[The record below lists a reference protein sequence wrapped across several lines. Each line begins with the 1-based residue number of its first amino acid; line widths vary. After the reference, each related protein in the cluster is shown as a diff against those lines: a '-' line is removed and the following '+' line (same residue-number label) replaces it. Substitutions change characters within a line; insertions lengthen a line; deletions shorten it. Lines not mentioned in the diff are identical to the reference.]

1 MVITAHDIWRQLWKL
16 WTVIFDISIESSWP
30 SHQFQATE
38 RKSTFHSYFSKFEIC
53 VCQKI
58 LLKIEILFS
67 LFIFV
72 VFFLFFVEKV
82 VNFEVALNPGK
93 HVNKKKFQKLLK
105 FVGIFL
111 RRKKKTASEHRTRG
125 VKMEGKGRGLEL

>member
-1 MVITAHDIWRQLWKL
+1 MSANFTQDRDLVQSVHLCC
-16 WTVIFDISIESSWP
+16 F
-30 SHQFQATE
+30 
-38 RKSTFHSYFSKFEIC
+38 FS
-53 VCQKI
+53 
-58 LLKIEILFS
+58 
-67 LFIFV
+67 
-72 VFFLFFVEKV
+72 FFVEKV